1 MTTEKEWWFDD
12 LLPAFSED
20 YAPDKPFLKECIKRI
35 VQEQK
40 KRDWEEFREMV
51 ESVADEKYP
60 VYVDT
65 YRAYRGRLKKKI
77 DAKLAELNKPKE

>member
-1 MTTEKEWWFDD
+1 MNTEKEWFDNGIFKGD
-12 LLPAFSED
+12 FREELISLLE
-20 YAPDKPFLKECIKRI
+20 
-35 VQEQK
+35 QQK
-40 KRDWEEFREMV
+40 KRDWKEFREMV

>member
-20 YAPDKPFLKECIKRI
+20 YAPDKPYLKECIKKI
-35 VQEQK
+35 VKEQK
-40 KRDWEEFREMV
+40 KRDWEEFREM
-51 ESVADEKYP
+51 
-60 VYVDT
+60 
-65 YRAYRGRLKKKI
+65 AYSHDRTTVKELLLEI

>member
-1 MTTEKEWWFDD
+1 MNTEKEWFED

-40 KRDWEEFREMV
+40 KRDWEEFRGII
-51 ESVADEKYP
+51 DELIE
-60 VYVDT
+60 VT
-65 YRAYRGRLKKKI
+65 QS
-77 DAKLAELNKPKE
+77 